1 MNIDPTGEDWW
12 QWGAAALLVT
22 GLVALSVL
30 TCGGAAAAVGT
41 AMAIASGACT
51 GVSTAA
57 TVATAAAMGASAAFA
72 ATAAY
77 AASESQSLDE
87 FASYGGAALANTAF
101 GAAAGAAYG
110 YYHAHTACFIAGT
123 LVYAQ
128 AGQVPIEQI
137 DAGEYVWAWDE
148 ETGDVAL
155 KQVVET
161 YINETDEL
169 THIHVCGE
177 EIVCT
182 PSHPFYSPV
191 KGWTSACKLRAGD
204 ILQLVNGEYVVV
216 EKVQHELLE
225 SPIKVYN
232 FQVQDYHT
240 YYVSSAGL
248 LVHNSCGGETAATR
262 RGREMHKTWDYGGPV
277 QKEYS
282 LPGVGRADAVDFVN
296 RIVYELK
303 PDNARAIKQ
312 GWIQLNNYASALES
326 RFGGTWIRILET
338 YK

>member
-204 ILQLVNGEYVVV
+204 ILVLVNGEYVVV

-225 SPIKVYN
+225 SPIEVFN

-240 YYVSSAGL
+240 YYVSNARV
-248 LVHNSCGGETAATR
+248 LVHNSCNHGSEWNKER
-262 RGREMHKTWDYGGPV
+262 RAFWKKTGADAILNQDYGSYVATEDNINRMLQGKAPYGWDGYSVHLHHLQGIQNDFYNYIPV
-277 QKEYS
+277 SRTLHE
-282 LPGVGRADAVDFVN
+282 
-296 RIVYELK
+296 
-303 PDNARAIKQ
+303 AIHMFQ
-312 GWIQLNNYASALES
+312 
-326 RFGGTWIRILET
+326 
-338 YK
+338 